1 MKDNKINISK
11 CLSIH
16 SLFKSI
22 SNTFISLFMP
32 LVILN
37 EVGYKMAITYVII
50 LSVSIIL
57 GLTVFYKIITKNPV
71 LAICIHI
78 FFAIGSY
85 LIIALFGV
93 SVISVIFN
101 AICTGLGQSLY
112 HSSIFS
118 IISANKSK
126 SGFSYYHIFSFLGS
140 IFMILFNGYILNTEE
155 SFSLLITCLISLG
168 LYIISIIP
176 FLLIKGS
183 LKTKDSD
190 TTKLK
195 DGVKL
200 VKPFNIFHASFGLQ
214 DLIVSLIIPLFLAIN
229 NLSIQTIALVV
240 AIVNVV
246 KIIMT
251 VFANYMYKKEKA
263 FWSVVIGSLIFAV
276 SCIILPNIKNQV
288 FIYVLSVLI
297 SISFPLFFISDCN
310 IYAEKTKEFSH
321 KAMILR
327 EMFVHGFRPLVLI
340 PFLFITNLKIMIY
353 FGVILAILLIV
364 SCYFFTKKENNISNL
379 NN

>member
-1 MKDNKINISK
+1 MTENKINISK

-37 EVGYKMAITYVII
+37 ELGYKVAIMYIMI
-50 LSVSIIL
+50 LSASIIL
-57 GLTVFYKIITKNPV
+57 GLAVFYKVITKNPV
-71 LAICIHI
+71 FAICIHI

-85 LIIALFGV
+85 LITAIFGIKLL
-93 SVISVIFN
+93 SIIFN

-126 SGFSYYHIFSFLGS
+126 SGFSYYHIFSFVGS
-140 IFMILFNGYILNTEE
+140 IFMILFNGYILNTNQA
-155 SFSLLITCLISLG
+155 FSLLLTCLISLG

-176 FLLIKGS
+176 FLIIKGN
-183 LKTKDSD
+183 LKTKDD
-190 TTKLK
+190 EIVKLRE
-195 DGVKL
+195 GIKL
-200 VKPFNIFHASFGLQ
+200 VKPFNVFHVSFGLQ

-229 NLSIQTIALVV
+229 NLSLQTIAFVV
-240 AIVNVV
+240 AVVNIV
-246 KIIMT
+246 KILMT
-251 VFANYMYKKEKA
+251 IFANFMYKKEKS
-263 FWSVVIGSLIFAV
+263 FWSVFIGSLIFAI
-276 SCIILPNIKNQV
+276 SCVILPNIKNQV
-288 FIYVLSVLI
+288 FIYILSVLI

-327 EMFVHGFRPLVLI
+327 EFCVHGFRPLVLL
-340 PFLFITNLKIMIY
+340 PFLFITNLSFMIY
-353 FGVILAILLIV
+353 FGVVLAILLIV
-364 SCYFFTKKENNISNL
+364 SCYYFTRKKEN
-379 NN
+379 

>member
-1 MKDNKINISK
+1 MKENKINISK
-11 CLSIH
+11 CLSMH

-32 LVILN
+32 LIILN
-37 EVGYKMAITYVII
+37 ELGYKMALMYIMI
-50 LSVSIIL
+50 LSASILL
-57 GLTVFYKIITKNPV
+57 GLVVFYKVIIRNPV

-85 LIIALFGV
+85 LITAIFGV
-93 SVISVIFN
+93 TLLSVIFN

-118 IISANKSK
+118 IISANKRD
-126 SGFSYYHIFSFLGS
+126 SGFSYYHIFSFAGS
-140 IFMILFNGYILNTEE
+140 IFMILFNGYILNTNQA
-155 SFSLLITCLISLG
+155 FSLLITCLISLG
-168 LYIISIIP
+168 LYTISIIP
-176 FLLIKGS
+176 FLIIKNK
-183 LKTKDSD
+183 LETKDAEIVN
-190 TTKLK
+190 LK
-195 DGVKL
+195 EAVTL
-200 VKPFNIFHASFGLQ
+200 VKTFNVFHVAFGLQ

-229 NLSIQTIALVV
+229 NLSIQTIAFVV

-251 VFANYMYKKEKA
+251 IFSNFMYKKEKA

-276 SCIILPNIKNQV
+276 SCVLLPNITNQI
-288 FIYVLSVLI
+288 FIYILSVLI

-327 EMFVHGFRPLVLI
+327 EFFVHGFRPLILL
-340 PFLFITNLKIMIY
+340 PFLFITNLSIMIY
-353 FGVILAILLIV
+353 FGVVLAILLII
-364 SCYFFTKKENNISNL
+364 SCYFFTRKKEF
-379 NN
+379 

>member
-1 MKDNKINISK
+1 MEENKTNISK
-11 CLSIH
+11 YLSIH

-37 EVGYKMAITYVII
+37 ELGYKIAITYVMI
-50 LSVSIIL
+50 LSASVLL
-57 GLTVFYKIITKNPV
+57 GLIVFYRIIIRNPV

-85 LIIALFGV
+85 LITALFGV
-93 SVISVIFN
+93 TILSVIFT
-101 AICTGLGQSLY
+101 AICTGLGQALY

-126 SGFSYYHIFSFLGS
+126 SGFSYYHIFSFVGS
-140 IFMILFNGYILNTEE
+140 IFMILFNGYILNTNKA
-155 SFSLLITCLISLG
+155 FSLLITCLISLG
-168 LYIISIIP
+168 LYTISVIP
-176 FLLIKGS
+176 FLIIKN
-183 LKTKDSD
+183 KVETKDAEIV
-190 TTKLK
+190 KLK
-195 DGVKL
+195 NGVKL
-200 VKPFNIFHASFGLQ
+200 VKPFNVFHVSFGLQ
-214 DLIVSLIIPLFLAIN
+214 DLVVSIIIPLYLAIN
-229 NLSIQTIALVV
+229 NLSIQTIAIVV

-251 VFANYMYKKEKA
+251 IFSNYMYKKEKA
-263 FWSVVIGSLIFAV
+263 FWSVVIGSLIFAI
-276 SCIILPNIKNQV
+276 SCILLPNITNQV
-288 FIYVLSVLI
+288 LIYTLSVLI

-321 KAMILR
+321 KAMIIR
-327 EMFVHGFRPLVLI
+327 ELFVHGFRPLILL

-353 FGVILAILLIV
+353 FGVVLAILLIV
-364 SCYFFTKKENNISNL
+364 SSYFFTRKEEVKNINEV
-379 NN
+379 

>member
-32 LVILN
+32 LIILN
-37 EVGYKMAITYVII
+37 EVGYKMAITYVMI

-85 LIIALFGV
+85 LIIAIFKV
-93 SVISVIFN
+93 SVLSVVFN

-126 SGFSYYHIFSFLGS
+126 SGFSYYHIFSFIGS

-155 SFSLLITCLISLG
+155 NFSILITCLISLG

-176 FLLIKGS
+176 FLLIKS
-183 LKTKDSD
+183 NLKTKDAEIV
-190 TTKLK
+190 KLR

-229 NLSIQTIALVV
+229 NLSIQTIAFVV

-251 VFANYMYKKEKA
+251 IFANYMYKKEKA

-276 SCIILPNIKNQV
+276 SCIILPSIKNQV

-327 EMFVHGFRPLVLI
+327 EMFVHGFRPIILL

-353 FGVILAILLIV
+353 FGVVLAVLLIV
-364 SCYFFTKKENNISNL
+364 SCYFFTKKEDNISNTL
-379 NN
+379 